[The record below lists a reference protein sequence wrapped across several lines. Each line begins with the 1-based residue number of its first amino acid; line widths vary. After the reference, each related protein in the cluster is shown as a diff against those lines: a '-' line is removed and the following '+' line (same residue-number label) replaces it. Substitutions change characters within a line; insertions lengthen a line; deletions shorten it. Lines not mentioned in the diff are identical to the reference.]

1 MRGQAMLNHVV
12 KIRTINTGGNCMVDL
27 LFLEDGKIIGIS
39 ADVAVLY
46 PSIEDF
52 EDQTGD
58 EDYPCIDLT

>member
-1 MRGQAMLNHVV
+1 
-12 KIRTINTGGNCMVDL
+12 MVDL

-58 EDYPCIDLT
+58 GKITQADVIKARTEGYKK